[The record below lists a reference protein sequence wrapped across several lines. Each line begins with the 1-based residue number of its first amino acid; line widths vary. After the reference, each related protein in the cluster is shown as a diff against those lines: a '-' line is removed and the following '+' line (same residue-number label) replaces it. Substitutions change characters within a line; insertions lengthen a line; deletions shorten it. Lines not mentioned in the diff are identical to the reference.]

1 MDTNLTLTIEK
12 DVINDAKR
20 YAKQKGV
27 SLPEIVENYFILLNK
42 ASKSENFE
50 LSSGWPASTKFRS
63 GDSGIISKSILNMGL
78 VNSIFRLVQD
88 IDRLTG

>member
-1 MDTNLTLTIEK
+1 MSDRLLS
-12 DVINDAKR
+12 AK
-20 YAKQKGV
+20 
-27 SLPEIVENYFILLNK
+27 
-42 ASKSENFE
+42 
-50 LSSGWPASTKFRS
+50 SGRS

>member
-27 SLPEIVENYFILLNK
+27 SLSEIVENYFILLNK

-50 LSSGWPASTKFRS
+50 LSSGWPASTKFRQAQQ
-63 GDSGIISKSILNMGL
+63 KLLTAIL
-78 VNSIFRLVQD
+78 F
-88 IDRLTG
+88 

>member
-1 MDTNLTLTIEK
+1 MAVFGQLIYLGSR
-12 DVINDAKR
+12 VIVFQDLC
-20 YAKQKGV
+20 G
-27 SLPEIVENYFILLNK
+27 
-42 ASKSENFE
+42 
-50 LSSGWPASTKFRS
+50 S